1 MINAVVDTNV
11 LLSALKKTS
20 LARKILVALA
30 DNKFKLFL
38 SALLREELER
48 TVLRPKIQK
57 LVSDM
62 DGTLLV
68 TIIGKAATIVRP
80 SHPITSCR
88 DPKDNMLLECALE
101 AGAKYLVTFD
111 SDLLVL
117 NPFQNIAIITPA
129 EFLKRLGRS

>member
-88 DPKDNMLLECALE
+88 DPKDNIVLECAS
-101 AGAKYLVTFD
+101 AGRVDYIVTGD
-111 SDLLVL
+111 RDLLTLHPFHGIQIISPSDFL
-117 NPFQNIAIITPA
+117 NTLA
-129 EFLKRLGRS
+129 